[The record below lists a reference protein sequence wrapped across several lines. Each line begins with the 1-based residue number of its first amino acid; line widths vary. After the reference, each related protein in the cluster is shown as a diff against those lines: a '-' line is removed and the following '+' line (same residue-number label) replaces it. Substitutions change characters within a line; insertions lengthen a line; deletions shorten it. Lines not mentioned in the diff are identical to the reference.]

1 MTRGSA
7 TKISSAAL
15 LSLITTTV
23 VVDLMDATTAAN
35 EDTSDWGCVAAAAEY
50 RHIGNVNSV
59 PNTLI
64 EGESLLVL
72 YHSAEVVPKM
82 ARALPKLMRSVHHL
96 KCRVSIFHFFV

>member
-23 VVDLMDATTAAN
+23 VVDLMDATAAN

-72 YHSAEVVPKM
+72 YIILQKSYLKWLELFLV
-82 ARALPKLMRSVHHL
+82 PKLMRSVHH
-96 KCRVSIFHFFV
+96 S